1 MALLKRRPQWVES
14 FRLQSRPGSGRAF
27 LGVLFWIWGV
37 GGLILNG
44 MSLGGLSGSVG
55 VGTSSYLAAVNLFW
69 IGGMLLFGIGA
80 LLANGDFSAVKQ
92 EEPNDVGDVRIT
104 R

>member
-1 MALLKRRPQWVES
+1 MALFKRKPRWVES
-14 FRLQSRPGSGRAF
+14 FRLQSQPGGGRAF
-27 LGVLFWIWGV
+27 LGVMFWIWGL

-44 MSLGGLSGSVG
+44 ASLAGLSGSIG

-69 IGGMLLFGIGA
+69 IGGMLLFGLGT
-80 LLANGDFSAVKQ
+80 LLSHNDFSAVKQ
-92 EEPNDVGDVRIT
+92 AEDDVGDVRIT